1 MSSVPARPKWR
12 PWLIDVVA
20 GGLIG
25 GFVGLIAAWNLMIY
39 LGVESG
45 YEASLGEVFG
55 HSLLAGILVTAA
67 LVAGPVAGIWVAR
80 RQRRKRDVREKV
92 SRSSAD

>member
-1 MSSVPARPKWR
+1 MSSVQAHPTWR
-12 PWLIDVVA
+12 GWLVDVVA

-25 GFVGLIAAWNLMIY
+25 GIVGLVAAWNLMIY
-39 LGVESG
+39 LGVEAG
-45 YEASLGEVFG
+45 YEASVGEAFG

-67 LVAGPVAGIWVAR
+67 LVGGPVAGIWVAR
-80 RQRRKRDVREKV
+80 RQRRKRDMREKV